1 MAEDNTI
8 DLNLPSSITGESEPA
23 YPGARDFVGEA
34 EESQATLEALG
45 VLEQS
50 IGGGDSLQ
58 FPANLGVRKVV
69 FKVKPRNRP
78 TTTTRTKVAPKSI
91 IGLPIPANLQ
101 TGYGAQYSQTGLG
114 VLGNNA
120 QDFFGDPKNLQA
132 ISQGQYGDAFT
143 SYIGQEGFTNTLKQ
157 AGLAIAASASP
168 EVAALIGGA
177 IADKIPGLPATVGL
191 GVGAAAGNAVRGA
204 LSGAGIAVNPHMA
217 MLFEGVG
224 FRQHSFQYKFSP
236 RNSSEST
243 SVKKI
248 IKVFKK
254 AMLPSIDEGKLAFFN
269 YPEEFDIEFPNDN
282 GFLFKIGTS
291 VLTDFQI
298 NYTPDGG
305 SYFHQNGAPVSVQ
318 MSLAFTE
325 VDILTKKEIDGGR

>member
-78 TTTTRTKVAPKSI
+78 TATTRTRVAPKSI

-114 VLGNNA
+114 VLGKTA
-120 QDFFGDPKNLQA
+120 
-132 ISQGQYGDAFT
+132 
-143 SYIGQEGFTNTLKQ
+143 EGFVGEGGNFNSFVTGLQQGDFSVPLQQ

-168 EVAALIGGA
+168 EVAAIVGGL
-177 IADKIPGLPATVGL
+177 IADKIPGLPAAVGA
-191 GVGAAAGNAVRGA
+191 GVGAALGGATVGA

-217 MLFEGVG
+217 MLFEGVN

-248 IKVFKK
+248 IKTFKK

-269 YPEEFDIEFPNDN
+269 YPDEFDIEFPNDN